1 MMNIL
6 LIGAGG
12 ALGAISRH
20 YVGQLALRTMGSGQP
35 WGTLSVNIL
44 GGLLMGL
51 LVGWLAAT
59 ERADA
64 TSIRLLATVGFLGGF
79 TTFSAFSLEMLR
91 MLETRAWMTAFAY
104 AAGSVILSV
113 GAVMIGLMIMRKVW
127 A

>member
-35 WGTLSVNIL
+35 WGTLLVNIF
-44 GGLLMGL
+44 GGLAMGL
-51 LVGWLAAT
+51 LIGWLAAT

-64 TSIRLLATVGFLGGF
+64 GSIRLLAAVGFLGGF
-79 TTFSAFSLEMLR
+79 TTFSAFSLEMVR
-91 MLETRAWMTAFAY
+91 MLETRAWMNAFGY

-113 GAVMIGLMIMRKVW
+113 GAVMVGLMIMRKVW

>member
-44 GGLLMGL
+44 GGLMMGL

-64 TSIRLLATVGFLGGF
+64 TSIRLLAAVGFLGGF

>member
-12 ALGAISRH
+12 ALGAVSRH
-20 YVGQLALRTMGSGQP
+20 YVGQAALRTLGSGQP
-35 WGTLSVNIL
+35 WGTLAVNIL

-64 TSIRLLATVGFLGGF
+64 TSIRYLAAVGFLGGF
-79 TTFSAFSLEMLR
+79 TTFSAFSLEMVRLI
-91 MLETRAWMTAFAY
+91 ETRAWLNAFGY
-104 AAGSVILSV
+104 ATGSVVLSV
-113 GAVMIGLMIMRKVW
+113 GAVIVGLMIMRKVW